1 MIHTQGMQALLLR
14 IFITKKQLI
23 YSSTYTFP
31 VYTKGKTGYNINREE
46 EENTV
51 Q

>member
-1 MIHTQGMQALLLR
+1 MILDVQCMFNGIKRQTFKGYVF
-14 IFITKKQLI
+14 FI
-23 YSSTYTFP
+23 TYTFP